1 MHMDVRDYFF
11 ETKSNNRLI
20 SRIIDKEY
28 NSESVIIKKAYT
40 FALTL
45 LMQPVILDESIKLA
59 TNKLHITMSDTQ
71 CAEQLV
77 REIQYMNEE
86 YPGREQLFN
95 DISIAK
101 EIGIIQRWSGG
112 HTSASIDLLF
122 KEGFQNRI
130 NTAYKL
136 LQNEKDDKRKEFLRA
151 ELIVL
156 LAAQKQIIRYSDNA
170 LKLYQKSKD
179 EYAKMQYLKVVDA
192 CKNIAYNPPADFFEA
207 IQLIAVTH
215 DFCSVEGNGATSQGM
230 RIDQSLNP
238 FYVSDIEAGRIT
250 REEALDIVCSL
261 WRVFESYGERCAN
274 LTIGGC
280 DQYGND
286 CSNEMTIICMEASM
300 KVKADVP
307 LITLRVHPKLDDRV
321 WNTALKLVKSG
332 QGFPAFYNDNAAA
345 KAKINSGVSL
355 EDAYDYSTLGCVEIT
370 IGGREFSNT
379 EEARINWLKI
389 LELLLFNGKCALTGK
404 EWHLKENHVVEEFT
418 TFDELYEWF
427 KEELKSTIDRVG
439 EYIDMASVIYS
450 QHWPVPFLSSI
461 TMGCI
466 ENASD
471 ITENGT
477 KYYNLSINCVG
488 MANTVDALEAVEEL
502 VYIKKTTTIEEIKKA
517 LAANFEGYEWL
528 RQDMLQSPKYGN
540 DIDHVDNK
548 MKDLMEVFS
557 SHVHNMHIV
566 NRNGK
571 FQCGFYSVMHHTLL
585 GMKTAASCDGRYA
598 RTSLSN
604 SLSPVQGM
612 DKNGP
617 TSVMNSINKISMD
630 YMGNGGVLDMKF
642 TPQFLEK
649 QNHLIALRYLIET
662 YFDEGGLEVQFNV
675 VSKDTLI
682 KAQKEPEKYGSLVV
696 RVSGYSAYFVK
707 LNKELQDEIIMRT
720 ENKVV

>member
-45 LMQPVILDESIKLA
+45 LMQPVIFDDSIKVA

-71 CAEQLV
+71 CAEQLD
-77 REIQYMNEE
+77 REIQYMKEE
-86 YPGREQLFN
+86 YPDREQLFN
-95 DISIAK
+95 DISTAK

-136 LQNEKDDKRKEFLRA
+136 LQNEKDDKRKAFLRA

-156 LAAQKQIIRYSDNA
+156 LAAQKQIIRYSDEA

-179 EYAKMQYLKVVDA
+179 EYAKIQYLKVADA

-261 WRVFESYGERCAN
+261 WRIFESYGERCAN

-332 QGFPAFYNDNAAA
+332 QGFPAFYNDNVAV

-404 EWHLKENHVVEEFT
+404 EWHLKENHVVEELT

-427 KEELKSTIDRVG
+427 KEELKSTISRVG
-439 EYIDMASVIYS
+439 
-450 QHWPVPFLSSI
+450 
-461 TMGCI
+461 
-466 ENASD
+466 
-471 ITENGT
+471 
-477 KYYNLSINCVG
+477 
-488 MANTVDALEAVEEL
+488 EEL

-517 LAANFEGYEWL
+517 LVANFEGYEWL
-528 RQDMLQSPKYGN
+528 RQEMLQCPKYGN

-548 MKDLMEVFS
+548 MKDLMELFS

-707 LNKELQDEIIMRT
+707 LDKELQDEIIMRT

>member
-1 MHMDVRDYFF
+1 MESIVNYMEPRDIY
-11 ETKSNNRLI
+11 
-20 SRIIDKEY
+20 DKIGT
-28 NSESVIIKKAYT
+28 NASELSEAEHGFICGLIKKYKPKKIVELGVSGGGTSVLVLNCLQKLGLNDTKMYSVDLSETYHFNPDKKCGFQIDEAKPYLKNIDNHKLILGKILPEVIEDIAKDGKID
-40 FALTL
+40 FI
-45 LMQPVILDESIKLA
+45 ILDTTHYLPGELMDFAIAIPFLA
-59 TNKLHITMSDTQ
+59 
-71 CAEQLV
+71 
-77 REIQYMNEE
+77 
-86 YPGREQLFN
+86 
-95 DISIAK
+95 
-101 EIGIIQRWSGG
+101 
-112 HTSASIDLLF
+112 
-122 KEGFQNRI
+122 
-130 NTAYKL
+130 
-136 LQNEKDDKRKEFLRA
+136 
-151 ELIVL
+151 
-156 LAAQKQIIRYSDNA
+156 DNA
-170 LKLYQKSKD
+170 VVVLDDTSFWFEGENRWAFATKVLFDLCISPNKYYAETPDGFSKIVGFTMP
-179 EYAKMQYLKVVDA
+179 EKTSLWQ
-192 CKNIAYNPPADFFEA
+192 KNIFDALSMPWHYFAD
-207 IQLIAVTH
+207 
-215 DFCSVEGNGATSQGM
+215 SQ
-230 RIDQSLNP
+230 
-238 FYVSDIEAGRIT
+238 T
-250 REEALDIVCSL
+250 
-261 WRVFESYGERCAN
+261 
-274 LTIGGC
+274 
-280 DQYGND
+280 
-286 CSNEMTIICMEASM
+286 
-300 KVKADVP
+300 
-307 LITLRVHPKLDDRV
+307 
-321 WNTALKLVKSG
+321 
-332 QGFPAFYNDNAAA
+332 
-345 KAKINSGVSL
+345 GVSL

-404 EWHLKENHVVEEFT
+404 EWHLKENHVVEELT

-427 KEELKSTIDRVG
+427 KEELKSTISRVG

-461 TMGCI
+461 TIGCI

-517 LAANFEGYEWL
+517 LVANFEGYEWL
-528 RQDMLQSPKYGN
+528 RQEMLQCPKYGN

-548 MKDLMEVFS
+548 MKDLMELFS

-707 LNKELQDEIIMRT
+707 LDKELQDEIIMRT